1 MKKIFTLFYHQIKAL
16 KRQQRMIKNRESAC
30 LSRKKKKEYV
40 TSLEEQLNALGKE
53 NLQLKRENES
63 LKQRLRQLEGSD
75 YSTGLKVSP
84 NAKRATAVFA
94 LLCIVSLNI
103 GSLSSVYKSNQESFL
118 PPQDDIAAFKAVDL
132 INNQDVHGRSG
143 RSLLWAPAAADPSG
157 ENNSTT
163 ADFVPKCS
171 LYFNQSESIRLDK
184 QLRGWFQPEESLRNV
199 TTEKDAP
206 MSPIVK
212 VPKEHPSETSLG
224 PYAKPKAN
232 RLSSGFYQMLI
243 SDPEYK

>member
-1 MKKIFTLFYHQIKAL
+1 
-16 KRQQRMIKNRESAC
+16 MIKNRESAC

-40 TSLEEQLNALGKE
+40 TSLEEQLNGLAKE

-75 YSTGLKVSP
+75 PSGLKVGP

-103 GSLSSVYKSNQESFL
+103 GSLSSVYKSNQDSL
-118 PPQDDIAAFKAVDL
+118 LQPHDDIAAFKVVDKDYSV
-132 INNQDVHGRSG
+132 NNHIVHGSG
-143 RSLLWAPAAADPSG
+143 RSLLWAPAADPSS
-157 ENNSTT
+157 ESNNT
-163 ADFVPKCS
+163 DYVPKCS

-199 TTEKDAP
+199 TKEKDAP
-206 MSPIVK
+206 ISPIVK
-212 VPKEHPSETSLG
+212 VQKEQPSVTSLG
-224 PYAKPKAN
+224 PYAKPKAS

-243 SDPEYK
+243 SDPEYKYEKSF